1 MIAYL
6 LPIIS
11 VIIGVLFVIVFKPQ
25 KKKNLKL
32 LLAFSGAFLLGITIF
47 EMLPEIFQHQ
57 QNTKTISL
65 FIVFGILLQICLEF
79 FSEGAEHGH
88 VHLHK
93 EDTKF
98 PWILFISL
106 SLHSLIEGTPL
117 NHHDNIL
124 YGVIIHKIPV
134 VIILTTFFMNS
145 SLKKSSI
152 AFFLILFALM
162 TPLGTFLISEFP
174 SLSAYSTH
182 IMAMAV
188 GIFLHISTTIL
199 FESSEGH
206 KFNLAKLMV
215 ISIGLISAYFI

>member
-1 MIAYL
+1 MITYL
-6 LPIIS
+6 LPILS
-11 VIIGVLFVIVFKPQ
+11 VLIGFLFVVLFKPQ

-47 EMLPEIFQHQ
+47 EMLPEIFQQYH
-57 QNTKTISL
+57 NAKTISL

-93 EDTKF
+93 DETNF
-98 PWILFISL
+98 PWMLFISL

-124 YGVIIHKIPV
+124 YGIVIHKIPV

-145 SLKKSSI
+145 ALKKSSI

-162 TPLGTFLISEFP
+162 TPFGTFLISEFP
-174 SLSAYSTH
+174 SLSNYSSH

-206 KFNLAKLMV
+206 KFNLVKLIV
-215 ISIGLISAYFI
+215 ITIGLFSAYFI

>member
-1 MIAYL
+1 MITYL
-6 LPIIS
+6 LPILS
-11 VIIGVLFVIVFKPQ
+11 VLIGFLFVVLFKPQ

-47 EMLPEIFQHQ
+47 EMLPEIFQQHH
-57 QNTKTISL
+57 NTKTISL

-88 VHLHK
+88 VHLH
-93 EDTKF
+93 ESDSNF
-98 PWILFISL
+98 PWMLFISL

-124 YGVIIHKIPV
+124 YGIVIHKIPV

-145 SLKKSSI
+145 ALKKSAI

-162 TPLGTFLISEFP
+162 TPLGTYIISEFP
-174 SLSAYSTH
+174 NLSVYSSN

-206 KFNLAKLMV
+206 KFNLVKLIV
-215 ISIGLISAYFI
+215 ISIGLISAFFI

>member
-1 MIAYL
+1 MITYL
-6 LPIIS
+6 LPILS
-11 VIIGVLFVIVFKPQ
+11 VLIGFLFVVLFKPQ

-47 EMLPEIFQHQ
+47 EMLPEIFHQ
-57 QNTKTISL
+57 YHNAKTISL
-65 FIVFGILLQICLEF
+65 FIIFGILLQICLEF

-93 EDTKF
+93 EDTNF

-124 YGVIIHKIPV
+124 YGIVIHKIPV

-145 SLKKSSI
+145 ALKKSSI

-162 TPLGTFLISEFP
+162 TPLGTFLINEFP
-174 SLSAYSTH
+174 SLSKYSSH

-206 KFNLAKLMV
+206 KFNLVKLIV
-215 ISIGLISAYFI
+215 ITIGLFSAYFI